1 MKEKLVTFR
10 MSVEIE
16 KDIEKLTIVYDT
28 DKSKLMR
35 ELLRLGIQKKKI
47 EQSLFLYQ
55 EGKVSLWKA
64 ASLAD
69 VSLWKMIDILKEK
82 KINLQYGEKEI
93 SEDFKALTE

>member
-55 EGKVSLWKA
+55 EGKVSLWKV
-64 ASLAD
+64 L
-69 VSLWKMIDILKEK
+69 
-82 KINLQYGEKEI
+82 
-93 SEDFKALTE
+93 